1 MTARRVLVT
10 GGSRGIGK
18 AIAAAFAAEGHEV
31 ITPARNQLDLAS
43 TASVQKWLQGPDAKS
58 IDVLINNA
66 GENKVAPLEKVSLAD
81 FERTLTVN
89 LTSSFLLTQALGP
102 AMAARGW
109 GRIVNLS
116 SIYSNLAR
124 PGRAP
129 YSSSKSGLN
138 GLMRTAAVEWGP
150 QGVLVNAVCPGFVE
164 TEMTRQNND
173 AATLQR
179 LADGTALKRLAK
191 PEEIAQLVLF
201 LGGERNTYLTGQM
214 ITADG
219 GFSIQ

>member
-1 MTARRVLVT
+1 LVT
-10 GGSRGIGK
+10 GGARGIGE
-18 AIAAAFAAEGHEV
+18 AIAAAFAAEGHHV
-31 ITPARNQLDLAS
+31 IAPARAQLDLAS
-43 TASVQKWLQGPDAKS
+43 TASVQRWLESAEAKE
-58 IDVLINNA
+58 IDVLVNNA
-66 GENKVAPLEKVSLAD
+66 GENKIAPLAEVSLAD

-89 LTSSFLLTQALGP
+89 LTSAFLLTQAIG
-102 AMAARGW
+102 AGMAKRGW
-109 GRIVNLS
+109 GRIVNIS

-138 GLMRTAAVEWGP
+138 GLTRTAAVEWGSS
-150 QGVLVNAVCPGFVE
+150 GVLVNAVCPGFVE
-164 TEMTRQNND
+164 TAMTRQNND
-173 AATLQR
+173 PATLR
-179 LADGTALKRLAK
+179 TLAEGTALKRLAK

-201 LGGERNTYLTGQM
+201 LAGDRNTYLTGQM